1 MAPGTRAR
9 VPLLWCERSE
19 SEERRMR
26 RLRHVTALAALILMP
41 VTPGF
46 AQQAGSDVRKELDA
60 LREGQAKMRK
70 DLEIKKDLD
79 ALKEGQA
86 RLQKDLQEI
95 KTLLQARPAAAPAG
109 AGAAQPQTAV
119 LTVGNAPF
127 KGDKNAKVTLV
138 DFTDYH

>member
-1 MAPGTRAR
+1 
-9 VPLLWCERSE
+9 
-19 SEERRMR
+19 MR
-26 RLRHVTALAALILMP
+26 RLAPMVALAALALLP
-41 VTPGF
+41 AAPGF
-46 AQQAGSDVRKELDA
+46 AQQAGSDVRKELEA
-60 LREGQAKMRK
+60 LKEGQAKMQK
-70 DLEIKKDLD
+70 DLELKKDLD

-86 RLQKDLQEI
+86 RLEKDLQEV

-138 DFTDYH
+138 DFTDYQ

>member
-1 MAPGTRAR
+1 MI
-9 VPLLWCERSE
+9 
-19 SEERRMR
+19 
-26 RLRHVTALAALILMP
+26 ALAALILLP
-41 VTPGF
+41 VTTGF

-60 LREGQAKMRK
+60 LKEGQARMRK

-109 AGAAQPQTAV
+109 PAAAQPQTAV
-119 LTVGNAPF
+119 FTVENAPF
-127 KGDKNAKVTLV
+127 KGQKNAKVTLV
-138 DFTDYH
+138 DFTDYQ

>member
-9 VPLLWCERSE
+9 VPLLWFERSE

-26 RLRHVTALAALILMP
+26 RLRPVIALAALILMP

-109 AGAAQPQTAV
+109 PAAQPQTAV
-119 LTVGNAPF
+119 FTVENAPF
-127 KGDKNAKVTLV
+127 KGQKNAKVTLV
-138 DFTDYH
+138 DFTDYQ